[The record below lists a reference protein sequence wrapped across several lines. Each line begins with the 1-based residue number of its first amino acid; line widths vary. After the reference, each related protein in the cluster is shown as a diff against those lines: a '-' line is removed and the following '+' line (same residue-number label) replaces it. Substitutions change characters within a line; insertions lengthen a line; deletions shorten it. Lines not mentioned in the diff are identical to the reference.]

1 MVARTLIAFGVLIA
15 SAAAA
20 LRNYCITRVEQT
32 GTYLCIPEDS
42 EKLPDSTLAKKS
54 SGGCAQKYLRSSK
67 SIRVASSPET
77 HETL

>member
-42 EKLPDSTLAKKS
+42 EKLPDLTLAKKS

-67 SIRVASSPET
+67 SIRAVSRD
-77 HETL
+77 TLNL